1 MVDQR
6 PTRARRLA
14 TWARRYLTPPAGV
27 AVRRLIALMT
37 LAVGLPRL
45 PGVADGVVF
54 APHRFGDPAVLGAVA
69 TATGLL
75 LLTTAYHG
83 RLSIIGRLSA
93 ALGFAVWITLSAA
106 TLSAT
111 SLLIDLAVA
120 LSLLVEAG
128 TTRHE

>member
-1 MVDQR
+1 M
-6 PTRARRLA
+6 A

-27 AVRRLIALMT
+27 AARRLIALMT

-45 PGVADGVVF
+45 PGVAEVSAF
-54 APHRFGDPAVLGAVA
+54 APLRFGDPAVLGVVA

-83 RLSIIGRLSA
+83 RLSIFGRLSA